1 MNFKQINQNGLY
13 EGFALITKSEKKVT
27 DKGKDYLDLILSDS
41 DGEISAT
48 YWDYNEAAQGQ
59 FPAETLV
66 KVRGTISQYNGAD
79 QFRVERIRR
88 ATEQDGVDISEF
100 VRSASYNSEY
110 MFEKL
115 VECVEEFQDKD
126 LQKLVL
132 HMLNEH
138 KADLLKWPAAYRLHH
153 AIRGGLLLHTLS
165 IVRLCEGV
173 CRIYPFV
180 DADLLFAGAILHDIA
195 KLTEFEV
202 GNAGIASGYTV
213 EGNLI
218 GHLVKGAMMI
228 DEAAKALGIPEEKSM
243 LLQHMVLSH
252 HGEPEFGAAVRPA
265 FLEAELLSE
274 LDLMDARVYQI
285 TETLAPLQPGA
296 FSNRVWALDNRKLY
310 NHARGDRNKTV
321 NLD

>member
-27 DKGKDYLDLILSDS
+27 AKGKDYLDLILSDS
-41 DGEISAT
+41 DGEISAK
-48 YWDYNEAAQGQ
+48 YWDYNEATQGQ

-173 CRIYPFV
+173 FRREYISCFVRRCAGKIPIFRGGGNAHDRLCGGISRAAYIGHAKAASGAVRRNIDARSDMGCVLRCAFCRI
-180 DADLLFAGAILHDIA
+180 
-195 KLTEFEV
+195 
-202 GNAGIASGYTV
+202 
-213 EGNLI
+213 
-218 GHLVKGAMMI
+218 
-228 DEAAKALGIPEEKSM
+228 
-243 LLQHMVLSH
+243 
-252 HGEPEFGAAVRPA
+252 
-265 FLEAELLSE
+265 
-274 LDLMDARVYQI
+274 
-285 TETLAPLQPGA
+285 
-296 FSNRVWALDNRKLY
+296 
-310 NHARGDRNKTV
+310 
-321 NLD
+321 